1 MIKKNILIIALVT
14 ISCLTCI
21 AQAQTPEDITKT
33 FFIKYEKDNMEA
45 LSYLFKSNK
54 WMMES
59 KDQIDN
65 LKNKLNE
72 TVQLLGEY
80 YGYEHIR
87 STSIGDNYKLF
98 TYLVKYDRQPL
109 RFSILLYKPNNE
121 WRLQNFS
128 FDDDLDTELEEASR
142 AYRLEEN
149 IPGAY

>member
-1 MIKKNILIIALVT
+1 
-14 ISCLTCI
+14 
-21 AQAQTPEDITKT
+21 
-33 FFIKYEKDNMEA
+33 MEA
-45 LSYLFKSNK
+45 LSYLLESNK

-65 LKNKLNE
+65 LKNNLNG
-72 TVQLLGEY
+72 TVQLLKEY

-98 TYLVKYDRQPL
+98 TYLIKYDLQPL
-109 RFSILLYKPNNE
+109 RFAILLYKPYKE

-128 FDDDLDTELEEASR
+128 FDDDLDSELDEAST

-149 IPGAY
+149 IPGVY